1 MALSTIAK
9 NALNRVLAPINLRI
23 ETLTLARTQQRR
35 LTQLARAGHFDR
47 PVFPLPKSF
56 EAANVSSIIDALPQF
71 RQRFDTFVDARA
83 NDVGYSFDNDFFRS
97 PDAEV
102 FYTIIRTHKPARII
116 EVGSGHSTKIARQ
129 AIIDGKLETRLISID
144 PQPRAE
150 IDSLANECIR
160 QPVED
165 VDPGLF
171 DQLQAGDILFID
183 SSHELRIGNDVAFL
197 YTIVL
202 PRLAK
207 DVLVHIHDIFL
218 PYDYPAD
225 FLADAR
231 DWNEQHLVHSMLMFG
246 NAFEAIWPGYFLQN
260 TGTDFMSIFPNNS
273 GGRAQSLWLRKTT
286 APKVKM

>member
-9 NALNRVLAPINLRI
+9 NALNRVLAPMNLRV

-35 LTQLARAGHFDR
+35 LAQLARTGHFDR

-71 RQRFDTFVDARA
+71 RQRFDTFADAGT

-102 FYTIIRTHKPARII
+102 FYTIVRTHKPARII

-150 IDSLANECIR
+150 IDSLADECTR
-160 QPVED
+160 RPVED
-165 VDPGLF
+165 VDPDLF
-171 DQLQAGDILFID
+171 DQLRAGDILFID

-197 YTIVL
+197 YGKIL
-202 PRLAK
+202 PRIAAG
-207 DVLVHIHDIFL
+207 VLVQIHDVFL
-218 PYDYPAD
+218 PYDYPLEMLGEAG
-225 FLADAR
+225 

-246 NAFEAIWPGYFLQN
+246 NGFEVIWPGYFLHN
-260 TGTDFMSIFPNNS
+260 TRKDFRPLFSHN
-273 GGRAQSLWLRKTT
+273 GDARAQSLWLRKI
-286 APKVKM
+286 APAIR